1 MLIVIGSTVAL
12 IASLMAF
19 SKPRNYW
26 STFARGI
33 FMLAKYNLV
42 GLKELFLDIIHAKY
56 NKTDLPKKSDCVAI
70 VTGGSRGIG
79 VEVVKMLLRC
89 DMEVIIACR
98 RKEAGEKT
106 IDKIRASGITE
117 GKAKVYVLDN
127 SSLDSVKKFANDIK
141 KDYDK
146 IHVLIN
152 NAGVMFTP
160 YKETKDGFEQQWGVN
175 YLSHFLLTSLLMPL
189 LQNAGTEENFARVI
203 NISSC
208 AHHLGTINFD
218 DINYNKR
225 KPFLTYCAYG
235 QSKLAQV
242 IFTETLRHIINKN
255 ELFVKTYAVHPGM
268 VNTDLFENS
277 FIHYFGFLMK
287 IMFKSPERGARTI
300 VYAAVSKAIED
311 TDGLYYSN
319 CRKATPNQ
327 LVYDKPTQER
337 LFLLSLEQTKL
348 ESFLQYC

>member
-152 NAGVMFTP
+152 N
-160 YKETKDGFEQQWGVN
+160 
-175 YLSHFLLTSLLMPL
+175 
-189 LQNAGTEENFARVI
+189 GTEENFARVI